1 MRFENTKKRH
11 PLESIGFS
19 PSTETTILAAV
30 VGILG
35 SFGALFFKHLIGFF
49 QHLFWRTT
57 DMGPESLFSIPV
69 PFRIAVPVV
78 GGLIVGP
85 LVYFFAREAKGHGVP
100 EVMAAVVSRNSIIRP
115 VVVVVKTFA
124 SAISIG
130 SGGSVG
136 REGPIVQI
144 GAAIASTTGQVFRL
158 RPAQM
163 KTIVGCGVAAGIGAT
178 FNAPIAGTL
187 FALELIVSDFGLTSF
202 TPIIVAAVTSTAI
215 TRHFEGNTLAFYLP
229 HFQMVTPWELFIYL
243 VLGVFAGVI
252 GFFFSWS
259 LYRVDDFFSGL
270 KAPEWSRP
278 AIGGLAIGIIAVWF
292 PHVMGVGYET
302 IGEMFNGKL
311 TLAVMAL
318 LVFLKIFATSVT
330 VGSGGSGGIFA
341 PSLFIGAMLGGCF
354 GTVVNAIFPAMTG
367 SVGAYALVGMAAVN
381 AASTLAPLSAIIIL
395 VELTDNY
402 GIILPLMLTVVI
414 STFISRKIS
423 SDSIY
428 TRKLSRRG
436 IHVHMGEDVNI
447 LKSVG
452 VRDIIRHDE
461 SVIREDKTVEELINL
476 ALKKHRNVIFVVDAD
491 NRYEGLIS
499 IQNLKHALRDP
510 KVHMEIRDVSD
521 YVEYSPSVGIGETL
535 DTALNVFGEYGF
547 DRLPV
552 VDENNVLVGSI
563 VISDVIAQY
572 NREVSNRN
580 IAIELGAVIHST
592 ERSDRLKLSGD
603 VVVTEIPVPKWMHGK
618 TIEEIGLRKNY
629 GVSIFLVNEFR
640 KGKEP
645 RMITPGSK
653 YVLHDGDILLV
664 SGRDEDIERIT
675 SRKGDAPEPK
685 TG

>member
-1 MRFENTKKRH
+1 MNITETKKRI
-11 PLESIGFS
+11 PLESMGFS
-19 PSTETTILAAV
+19 PSTETTFLAAV

-35 SFGALFFKHLIGFF
+35 SFGALFFKHLIAFL
-49 QHLFWRTT
+49 QKMFWHTA
-57 DMGPESLFSIPV
+57 DMAPETLL
-69 PFRIAVPVV
+69 AVPVHYRIAIPV
-78 GGLIVGP
+78 IGGLLVGP

-100 EVMAAVVSRNSIIRP
+100 EVMVAVVTRNSIIRP
-115 VVVVVKTFA
+115 AVVLVKTFA
-124 SAISIG
+124 SALSIS

-144 GAAIASTTGQVFRL
+144 GAAIASTTGQLFRL

-163 KTIVGCGVAAGIGAT
+163 KTLVGCGVAAGIGAT

-229 HFQMVTPWELFIYL
+229 HFQMISLWELFIYL
-243 VLGVFAGVI
+243 VLGLFAGFI
-252 GFFFSWS
+252 GFFFSWF
-259 LYRVDDFFSGL
+259 LYRAEDIFNGSR
-270 KAPEWSRP
+270 APEWLRP
-278 AIGGLAIGIIAVWF
+278 AAGGLIVGIIAIWF

-302 IGEMFNGKL
+302 IGEIFTGRM
-311 TLAVMAL
+311 TLSIMAL
-318 LVFLKIFATSVT
+318 MVLLKILATCVT

-354 GTVVNAIFPAMTG
+354 GTAVNAIFPEMTG
-367 SVGAYALVGMAAVN
+367 AVGAYALVGMAAVN

-402 GIILPLMLTVVI
+402 SIILPLMLTVVV

-423 SDSIY
+423 PESIY

-436 IHVHMGEDVNI
+436 IQLHMGEDVNI

-452 VRDIIRHDE
+452 VRDILRHDE
-461 SVIREDKTVEELINL
+461 SVIRDDAVVDDLINL
-476 ALKKHRNVIFVVDAD
+476 ALKKHRNVIFIVDEG
-491 NRYEGLIS
+491 NHYEGLIS
-499 IQNLKHALRDP
+499 IQNIKHALRD
-510 KVHMEIRDVSD
+510 HRAHSERRDMSEFA
-521 YVEYSPSVGIGETL
+521 EYSPSVGVSETL
-535 DTALNVFGEYGF
+535 DTALNVFGQYGY

-552 VDENNVLVGSI
+552 VDENNTLVGSI
-563 VISDVIAQY
+563 VIGDVIAQY

-580 IAIELGAVIHST
+580 IAIELGAVIHSS
-592 ERSDRLKLSGD
+592 EKPDRLKLSGD

-618 TIEEIGLRKNY
+618 TIEEIGIRKNY

-640 KGKEP
+640 KGEDS

-664 SGRDEDIERIT
+664 SGTNEDIDRVA
-675 SRKGDAPEPK
+675 SRSMESPPS
-685 TG
+685 